1 MLKEN
6 IILGGKFNKSDSSE
20 NKPTLENKEISHISQ
35 IKLYITAKK

>member
-20 NKPTLENKEISHISQ
+20 NKPTLENKEISHID
-35 IKLYITAKK
+35 LYTLYC